1 MTFSD
6 RFSSEL
12 QRRNHIG
19 CFQRW
24 VIGHDAIDR
33 LPVRNQANNRG
44 NRNTGATDARNT
56 THDEVVDGDSVI
68 GHTDSLGENRRA
80 TSP

>member
-12 QRRNHIG
+12 QRGNHIG

-24 VIGHDAIDR
+24 VIGQDVIDR
-33 LPVRNQANNRG
+33 LPLCEQADNRSH
-44 NRNTGATDARNT
+44 RNTGATDAGNT

-68 GHTDSLGENRRA
+68 SHMDSLGENRRA